1 MLDKLVVLA
10 LTAPARMGKWISN
23 QSGQDIME
31 YALLGGFIAV
41 AFAVAAVA
49 TPLKTYMANFVNV
62 VAGCVAMNNTTCKIP

>member
-10 LTAPARMGKWISN
+10 LTAPAQMGKWIGN

-49 TPLKTYMANFVNV
+49 TPLKTKVNV
-62 VAGCVAMNNTTCKIP
+62 VAGCVAMNNTTCRIP